1 LFVSLKMKIK
11 SIDNLNIVLILLSL
25 ALAYILPFSLFLF
38 SYAVLGPLHYLTEI
52 NWLNEKNY
60 FVKDRKWIWVFVVIT
75 ALISIPVIMHIPF
88 LSHINNHTLF
98 KKFSLTVNGLT
109 DVFLLTALFFAIGLV
124 YLKKWQHL
132 LIYLIASIIAA
143 KLITKY
149 VLFSYILVGLFLP
162 TIIHVYLFTLLFMIM
177 GSLSS
182 KSKAGWIGVIILII
196 CPLLIFIAP
205 LDLSFYTSLE
215 SNQVISTARN
225 FRFIQYLTETY
236 DRSVNGQ
243 FSILSIKIQVFIAFC
258 YTYHYLNWFSK
269 TSVIKWHKNVSKIK
283 FTIIVLL
290 WLCLI
295 VLFWYN
301 YETAYLALFFLAMLH
316 IVLEFPLNIT
326 SIKEILNR
334 LKYSK

>member
-1 LFVSLKMKIK
+1 MKIK
-11 SIDNLNIVLILLSL
+11 SIDNLNIILIVLSL
-25 ALAYILPFSLFLF
+25 ALAYFLPFSLFLF

-60 FVKDRKWIWVFVVIT
+60 FIKERKWIWVFVIIT

-88 LSHINNHTLF
+88 LSEINNLPVF
-98 KKFSLTVNGLT
+98 KNFSLTINGLT

-124 YLKKWQHL
+124 YLKKWHHL
-132 LIYLIASIIAA
+132 LIYLIISVIAA
-143 KLITKY
+143 KLITRY

-162 TIIHVYLFTLLFMIM
+162 TIIHVYIFTLLFMIL
-177 GSLSS
+177 GSLNT
-182 KSKAGWIGVIILII
+182 KSKAGWIGVIILLT
-196 CPLLIFIAP
+196 CPIFIFITP
-205 LDLSFYTSLE
+205 LNLSFYTSLE

-243 FSILSIKIQVFIAFC
+243 FSVLSIKIQIFIAFC

-269 TSVIKWHKNVSKIK
+269 TSIIKWHKNVSKIK
-283 FTIIVLL
+283 FAIIVIV

-316 IVLEFPLNIT
+316 IILEFPLNIT
-326 SIKEILNR
+326 SIKEIVVK
-334 LKYSK
+334 LKNIT

>member
-1 LFVSLKMKIK
+1 MKIK

-25 ALAYILPFSLFLF
+25 VLAYVLPFSLFLF

-52 NWLNEKNY
+52 NWLNKKNY
-60 FVKDRKWIWVFVVIT
+60 FIKERKWIWVLVVIT

-88 LSHINNHTLF
+88 LSGINNHPIF
-98 KKFSLTVNGLT
+98 KNFSLTINGLT
-109 DVFLLTALFFAIGLV
+109 DVFLLAALFFAIGLV

-132 LIYLIASIIAA
+132 LIYLIISIVVA

-162 TIIHVYLFTLLFMIM
+162 TIIHVYIFTLLFMIM
-177 GSLSS
+177 GSLNT
-182 KSKAGWIGVIILII
+182 KNKAGWIGVIVLVIS
-196 CPLLIFIAP
+196 PLLIFIAP
-205 LDLSFYTSLE
+205 INSSFYTSFE
-215 SNQVISTARN
+215 SNEVVTTARN

-236 DRSVNGQ
+236 DKSANGH

-269 TSVIKWHKNVSKIK
+269 TSIIKWHKNVSKVK
-283 FTIIVLL
+283 LSIILSL

-316 IVLEFPLNIT
+316 IVLEFPLNVT
-326 SIKEILNR
+326 SIKEIVLR
-334 LKYSK
+334 LKSN